1 MLKQVGMRMSR
12 KTMTISLM
20 INKTQKETMVTKI
33 MTWEGKE
40 ISNEQDSIL
49 ALNSNNKCRNNHN
62 NNSNNNNKKVKQKN

>member
-33 MTWEGKE
+33 MT
-40 ISNEQDSIL
+40 
-49 ALNSNNKCRNNHN
+49 
-62 NNSNNNNKKVKQKN
+62 

>member
-40 ISNEQDSIL
+40 ISNEQDLIL